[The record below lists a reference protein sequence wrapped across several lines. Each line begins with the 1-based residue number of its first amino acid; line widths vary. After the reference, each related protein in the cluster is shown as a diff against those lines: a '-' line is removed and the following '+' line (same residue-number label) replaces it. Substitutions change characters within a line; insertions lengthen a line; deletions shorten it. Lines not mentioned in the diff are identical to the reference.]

1 MYIGSQFK
9 FILIIL
15 FLLFVT
21 PVFILID
28 DSKRD
33 FKQTQ
38 QEIKLTFPKNNHN
51 FTQIPIESRIK
62 IESGDSLYS
71 LLKELDIKEDL
82 INTIILDD
90 NLKEFSRFR
99 IDETL
104 LLRTDS
110 KTIRIIKYRGKQLPV
125 ILEINSDSYSIFS
138 DPSLFH
144 KYVFF
149 KEFKITDS
157 LYQSGINANVPDVI
171 LADLIYIFG
180 WDIDFAFD
188 IREGDSVK
196 ILYEDTYFN
205 GNFLFNGDILA
216 AEFINNGEEIS
227 AIRFSQKGRKDY
239 YAKDSSNIRKAF
251 LKTPIEFAKIS
262 SHYNLKRKHPVLNT
276 IRAHKGTDYA
286 AKKGTPVKVTGD
298 GVVTRADYSESYG
311 NIIDVLH
318 FNTYTTR
325 YAHLNNFSNNI
336 KVGTKVLQGDVIGYV
351 GSTGLA
357 TGPHLHYE
365 FHINGKHTNPVNIKP
380 TNAAPINSYNLD
392 NFNKIVN
399 ERSKLIDNLSNNE

>member
-15 FLLFVT
+15 FLLFVAL
-21 PVFILID
+21 VFILID

-62 IESGDSLYS
+62 IKSGDSLYS
-71 LLKELDIKEDL
+71 FLKELDIREDL
-82 INTIILDD
+82 INKIILDD

-104 LLRTDS
+104 LVRTDS

-125 ILEINSDSYSIFS
+125 ILEINSDSYSVFS
-138 DPSLFH
+138 DPSLFQ

-149 KEFKITDS
+149 KEFKITES

-311 NIIDVLH
+311 NIIDVLL

-336 KVGTKVLQGDVIGYV
+336 KVGAKVLQGDVIGYV

-380 TNAAPINSYNLD
+380 TNAAPINSYNLG

>member
-15 FLLFVT
+15 FLLFVAL
-21 PVFILID
+21 VFILID
-28 DSKRD
+28 DSKKD

-62 IESGDSLYS
+62 IKSGDSLYS
-71 LLKELDIKEDL
+71 FLKELDIREDL
-82 INTIILDD
+82 INKIILDD

-104 LLRTDS
+104 LVRTDS

-138 DPSLFH
+138 DPSLFQ

-318 FNTYTTR
+318 FNTYITR

-336 KVGTKVLQGDVIGYV
+336 KVGAKVLQGDVIGYV

-380 TNAAPINSYNLD
+380 TNAATINSYNLA

>member
-1 MYIGSQFK
+1 M
-9 FILIIL
+9 
-15 FLLFVT
+15 
-21 PVFILID
+21 
-28 DSKRD
+28 
-33 FKQTQ
+33 
-38 QEIKLTFPKNNHN
+38 
-51 FTQIPIESRIK
+51 
-62 IESGDSLYS
+62 
-71 LLKELDIKEDL
+71 KELDIREDL
-82 INTIILDD
+82 INKIILDD

-104 LLRTDS
+104 LVWTDS

-138 DPSLFH
+138 DPSLFQ

-336 KVGTKVLQGDVIGYV
+336 KVGAKVLQGDVIGYV

-380 TNAAPINSYNLD
+380 TNAAPINSYNLA

>member
-104 LLRTDS
+104 LLSTDS
-110 KTIRIIKYRGKQLPV
+110 VSYTHLKLPTI
-125 ILEINSDSYSIFS
+125 
-138 DPSLFH
+138 
-144 KYVFF
+144 
-149 KEFKITDS
+149 
-157 LYQSGINANVPDVI
+157 
-171 LADLIYIFG
+171 
-180 WDIDFAFD
+180 
-188 IREGDSVK
+188 
-196 ILYEDTYFN
+196 
-205 GNFLFNGDILA
+205 
-216 AEFINNGEEIS
+216 
-227 AIRFSQKGRKDY
+227 
-239 YAKDSSNIRKAF
+239 
-251 LKTPIEFAKIS
+251 
-262 SHYNLKRKHPVLNT
+262 
-276 IRAHKGTDYA
+276 
-286 AKKGTPVKVTGD
+286 TG
-298 GVVTRADYSESYG
+298 V
-311 NIIDVLH
+311 
-318 FNTYTTR
+318 
-325 YAHLNNFSNNI
+325 
-336 KVGTKVLQGDVIGYV
+336 
-351 GSTGLA
+351 
-357 TGPHLHYE
+357 
-365 FHINGKHTNPVNIKP
+365 
-380 TNAAPINSYNLD
+380 
-392 NFNKIVN
+392 
-399 ERSKLIDNLSNNE
+399 

>member
-15 FLLFVT
+15 FLLFVAL
-21 PVFILID
+21 VFILID

-62 IESGDSLYS
+62 IKSGDSLYS
-71 LLKELDIKEDL
+71 FLKELDIREDL
-82 INTIILDD
+82 INKIILDD

-104 LLRTDS
+104 LVWTDS

-138 DPSLFH
+138 DPSLFQ

-251 LKTPIEFAKIS
+251 LKTPIEFAKLVRI
-262 SHYNLKRKHPVLNT
+262 
-276 IRAHKGTDYA
+276 
-286 AKKGTPVKVTGD
+286 
-298 GVVTRADYSESYG
+298 
-311 NIIDVLH
+311 
-318 FNTYTTR
+318 TT
-325 YAHLNNFSNNI
+325 
-336 KVGTKVLQGDVIGYV
+336 
-351 GSTGLA
+351 
-357 TGPHLHYE
+357 
-365 FHINGKHTNPVNIKP
+365 
-380 TNAAPINSYNLD
+380 
-392 NFNKIVN
+392 
-399 ERSKLIDNLSNNE
+399 